1 MEMLLISGLVLLAAV
16 LLWMVL
22 RSRRETAEPRKK
34 ARPME
39 ELDTLLSW
47 HPQATR
53 ILTNFERKAYGT
65 LRTALPDNIIL
76 AQVPLARFIK
86 VPTRHSYAEWSRRV
100 GAISADLLVCD
111 MASQVIAVV
120 EIRSPEGQES
130 DRTRQ
135 RHERMDRVL
144 EGAGIPLYV
153 WRENALP
160 SATVVRNLILKIPV
174 EAPVESSPMGLDNKI
189 PLRDLRTKNIPAE
202 AMEPPTEDET
212 SDMLDPPPSTWFD
225 ELNSGPATLSP
236 TPPHPRGS
244 GPSIR

>member
-16 LLWMVL
+16 LLWLVL
-22 RSRRETAEPRKK
+22 RSRREAMVPRKK
-34 ARPME
+34 TRPME

-65 LRTALPDNIIL
+65 LRSALPDHIIL

-100 GAISADLLVCD
+100 GTISADLLVCD
-111 MASQVIAVV
+111 AVSQVIAVV

-135 RHERMDRVL
+135 RHTRMDRVL

-160 SATVVRNLILKIPV
+160 SATVVRNLILKVPV
-174 EAPVESSPMGLDNKI
+174 DAPLESGPMGLDNKI
-189 PLRDLRTKNIPAE
+189 PLRDLRSRSEPAQGL
-202 AMEPPTEDET
+202 EPPTEDET

-225 ELNSGPATLSP
+225 ELHSEPAALSP
-236 TPPHPRGS
+236 TPSHPRGS